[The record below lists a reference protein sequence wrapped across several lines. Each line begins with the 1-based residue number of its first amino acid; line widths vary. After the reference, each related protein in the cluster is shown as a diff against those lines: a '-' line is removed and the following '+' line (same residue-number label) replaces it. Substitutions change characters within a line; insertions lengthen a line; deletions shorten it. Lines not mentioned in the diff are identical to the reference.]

1 MLRFLGILLVV
12 ACVCGCTIDPQR
24 NTFKEKYDV
33 YAKIEIDA
41 ASIRLPIYHDD
52 PETAFYY
59 SQLFVDNYLPIK
71 ELEAFADAI
80 IRRMDAKNLSEYH
93 QIQDEIDRL
102 HASLRDV
109 IHEPRQEVGWA
120 EIWREKKVIDR
131 LLHYSAI
138 RDETHIPDML
148 KTVQFARYLSD
159 KDSQ

>member
-1 MLRFLGILLVV
+1 MLRFFCILLVV

-41 ASIRLPIYHDD
+41 ASITLPIYHDD

-59 SQLFVDNYLPIK
+59 SQLFLDNYLPI
-71 ELEAFADAI
+71 EDLEEFADAI

-93 QIQDEIDRL
+93 QIQDEIDQL
-102 HASLRDV
+102 HSSLRDV

-120 EIWREKKVIDR
+120 EIWIEKKVIDR
-131 LLHYSAI
+131 LLHYYSI

-159 KDSQ
+159 TDSQ